1 MVDAPPAIVGGAGA
15 REPLLEGATRT
26 LLLTV
31 QYDGTDFHGWQIQ
44 PGQRTIQGTLAERLE
59 ALVHHPVMPFASSRT
74 DAGVHARALP
84 VAFDTMRAISEHSF
98 LRALTSTLPEDI
110 GVLSVEERGLGFRPR
125 YASVAKT
132 YRYRYLLGRS
142 RRPLV
147 DRYAYFVGYPRVD
160 LDAMREATAE
170 LRGEHDFSAFRSAQ
184 CESPSRRR
192 FLHALTLSEPDAD
205 NVATLEVT
213 GNAFLRNMMRII
225 AGTLLDVGLG
235 RRTPGSLAALI
246 AGKDRR
252 EAGATLP
259 ACGLT
264 LTAVHFDGYPRL
276 GKPDPAGAPDDDEEG
291 D

>member
-1 MVDAPPAIVGGAGA
+1 MRIEQHRRGLA
-15 REPLLEGATRT
+15 L
-26 LLLTV
+26 
-31 QYDGTDFHGWQIQ
+31 
-44 PGQRTIQGTLAERLE
+44 QRFDQQRLE
-59 ALVHHPVMPFASSRT
+59 IGHRLPGRLRGPVMLG
-74 DAGVHARALP
+74 DRAL
-84 VAFDTMRAISEHSF
+84 D
-98 LRALTSTLPEDI
+98 
-110 GVLSVEERGLGFRPR
+110 
-125 YASVAKT
+125 
-132 YRYRYLLGRS
+132 